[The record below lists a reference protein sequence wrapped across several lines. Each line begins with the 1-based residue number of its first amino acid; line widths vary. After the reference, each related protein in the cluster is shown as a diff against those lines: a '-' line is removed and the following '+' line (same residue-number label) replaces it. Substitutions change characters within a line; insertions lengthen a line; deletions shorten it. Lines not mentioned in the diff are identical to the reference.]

1 MRVIDTDL
9 ADPAFTAA
17 VDETILETAISGGPP
32 TLHLYRRSPASV
44 TMGYFLKARE
54 NVDLEFCKEN
64 GIKVIRRMS
73 GGGAIFTDERQ
84 LVYGLAARGLP
95 EAPGDCFS
103 VVLTELA
110 HAISKLGCECRFS
123 SANDLVIDNRK
134 VSGSAIVNKGAT
146 KLIHGTLL
154 VDFDREIMF
163 RALKVPEERLRTKGL
178 GDPGERVTS
187 LTEAT
192 GKTVPME
199 DVKAAVVEAM
209 AAVVGTRAENGAL
222 TDDEV
227 ERAKEL
233 VRVKYGTDEWNLK
246 S

>member
-17 VDETILETAISGGPP
+17 VDETILETAISGSTP

-44 TMGYFLKARE
+44 TMGYFLKAEE
-54 NVDLEFCKEN
+54 NVDLDFCQEN

-73 GGGAIFTDERQ
+73 GGGAIYTDERQ

-95 EAPGDCFS
+95 EALGDCFS
-103 VVLTELA
+103 TVLSWLA
-110 HAISKLGCECRFS
+110 DAISKFGCECRFS
-123 SANDLVIDNRK
+123 PANDLVIGDRK

-154 VDFDREIMF
+154 VDIDRELMF
-163 RALKVPEERLRTKGL
+163 RALKVPEERLRSKGL
-178 GDPGERVTS
+178 EDPGERVTS
-187 LTEAT
+187 LVEAI
-192 GKTVPME
+192 GRTVPME
-199 DVKAAVVEAM
+199 DVKAAVIEAM
-209 AAVVGTRAENGAL
+209 AAIVGTAESGTL

-246 S
+246 Y